1 MTLTT
6 MPMLKSKKV
15 LEENGFFWIQGST
28 YATQGDLKVL
38 FRAIQSL
45 KNLHWFCLSVRD
57 IRAFKIEDYS
67 DFTEEFQLSQ

>member
-1 MTLTT
+1 
-6 MPMLKSKKV
+6 
-15 LEENGFFWIQGST
+15 
-28 YATQGDLKVL
+28 VL

-45 KNLHWFCLSVRD
+45 KNLHWFRLSVRD